1 MINLNS
7 YFLFE
12 IESNNYIW
20 GRAVFERAWVC
31 WYKGKQLAQADI
43 WTSFLLALCASCFF
57 RVFPLFVCLGSTYH
71 LTRQEFYSYFC
82 HVRSKTE
89 RFQVRLL
96 LIPYFLPFSV
106 GSNIEFRNLLTHFVS
121 LNSSFLKWYLR
132 ISKIITILQS
142 HQANSVEQSLHNK
155 RSGRL
160 LTNLHF

>member
-1 MINLNS
+1 MRARGLWAGLSMLIQGKATCSGGHLNQ
-7 YFLFE
+7 FLASIVCLMFFFE
-12 IESNNYIW
+12 
-20 GRAVFERAWVC
+20 
-31 WYKGKQLAQADI
+31 
-43 WTSFLLALCASCFF
+43 FF
-57 RVFPLFVCLGSTYH
+57 HCLFVSVQPIIWLVKN
-71 LTRQEFYSYFC
+71 FIVIFC

-89 RFQVRLL
+89 RIQVRLL